1 ITSRF
6 FALFLIGS
14 MTLMITNKVI
24 FTHAH
29 EKNGKIIF
37 HAHPYD
43 KAGDTQPGENHH
55 HSEIEFTLIGQLE
68 LLFPFFVMSAAII
81 VNSQSE
87 QRNTEVQSQ
96 HSFYVLPSFYGRG
109 PPIA

>member
-1 ITSRF
+1 
-6 FALFLIGS
+6 
-14 MTLMITNKVI
+14 MTLMITNKVM

-37 HAHPYD
+37 HAHPYN
-43 KAGDTQPGENHH
+43 KSGDTQPGENHR

-96 HSFYVLPSFYGRG
+96 YSFYILPSFYGRG